1 MAILNL
7 INGYKTYLA
16 AAGLFGMALYQ
27 FSQGQF
33 DQASQS
39 FLAALA
45 AAGLRHAVSK
55 IHA

>member
-16 AAGLFGMALYQ
+16 AAGLFGMAVYQ
-27 FSQGQF
+27 FSLGQY
-33 DQASQS
+33 DQATQT
-39 FLAALA
+39 FLSALA

-55 IHA
+55 VHG